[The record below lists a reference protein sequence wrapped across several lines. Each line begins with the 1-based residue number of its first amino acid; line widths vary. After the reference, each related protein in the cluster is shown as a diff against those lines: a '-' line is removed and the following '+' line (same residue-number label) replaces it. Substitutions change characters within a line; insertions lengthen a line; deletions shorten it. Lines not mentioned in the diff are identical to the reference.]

1 MQIDR
6 TRAEFTAAGHG
17 QCTALHAAED
27 RPEKHN
33 GRTHRTHIRI
43 GDLIE
48 LRGFTHNADGISLC
62 GSAASEPVQD
72 PFPTAPAGMATI
84 EPEEKLLAKLEKA
97 RTYMAVG
104 ANGQAQ
110 QLLEEVINT
119 STGEVQRKASEM
131 MALLEKKQ

>member
-1 MQIDR
+1 
-6 TRAEFTAAGHG
+6 
-17 QCTALHAAED
+17 
-27 RPEKHN
+27 
-33 GRTHRTHIRI
+33 
-43 GDLIE
+43 
-48 LRGFTHNADGISLC
+48 
-62 GSAASEPVQD
+62 
-72 PFPTAPAGMATI
+72 MATI